1 MGIFGKH
8 SSKEFE
14 ALEARLKDVTE
25 RSELLDEACG
35 IGLWEA
41 VLHNGD
47 AMHPDSRWT
56 WSAEFRRL
64 IGYSNANEYPNV
76 VQSWSDRLHP
86 DDVAPTFAAF
96 GGHLQ
101 DKSGKTRYD
110 VTYRLKVRDGSY
122 RWFRATGGCKY
133 QPDGVTVRACGSLT
147 DIHEQVMLQQE
158 ARKSAEEGK
167 VAVGALLQAIAALAN
182 GDLTHRITATLP
194 DTADV
199 LKRDFNTATEK
210 LQNILAQVAST
221 IGSMLSG
228 AGNISHATDDLAKR
242 TEQQAS
248 SLEQTAAALEE
259 ITATVQK
266 TASSAKE
273 LTGFTSKAR
282 SAAEESGAVVG
293 NAVQAMSE
301 IEKSSGQIGQI
312 IGVIDE
318 IAFQTNLLAL
328 NAGVEAARAGEAG
341 KGFAVVAQEVRELA
355 QRSATA
361 AKEIKA
367 LVSASS
373 QHVER
378 GVALVDRTGTA
389 LESIIVEINNIA
401 QLIDNIA
408 HSAQEQSTGIN
419 EINSAVS
426 QMDRMTQQNSTMVQE
441 TASSSVTLSDQ
452 AAQLSELVGLFK
464 LSSAAPGHAPARRA
478 A

>member
-1 MGIFGKH
+1 MGFFGGPSAKDFDALNARF
-8 SSKEFE
+8 KE
-14 ALEARLKDVTE
+14 VSE

-47 AMHPDSRWT
+47 AMHAQSKWT

-64 IGYSNANEYPNV
+64 IGYNNASEYPNV

-96 GGHLQ
+96 GGHLR
-101 DKSGKTRYD
+101 DKSGNSRYD

-133 QPDGVTVRACGSLT
+133 QPDGVTVRTCGSLT
-147 DIHEQVMLQQE
+147 DIHEQMVLQQE
-158 ARKSAEEGK
+158 ARKSAEDGK
-167 VAVGALLQAIAALAN
+167 IALGALLQAIASLAN

-194 DTADV
+194 ETADV
-199 LKRDFNTATEK
+199 LKRDFNTASDK
-210 LQNILAQVAST
+210 LQGILANIASA

-228 AGNISHATDDLAKR
+228 SGEISHATDDLSKR

-248 SLEQTAAALEE
+248 SLEQTAAALEQ

-266 TASSAKE
+266 TAASARE

-282 SAAEESGAVVG
+282 SAAEESGAVVSS
-293 NAVQAMSE
+293 AVHAMSE

-355 QRSATA
+355 QRSANA

-367 LVSASS
+367 LVTTSS
-373 QHVER
+373 QQVEQ
-378 GVALVDRTGTA
+378 GVALVGRTGTA
-389 LESIIVEINNIA
+389 LQSIVAEINNIA
-401 QLIDNIA
+401 QLIGDIA

-426 QMDRMTQQNSTMVQE
+426 QMDRMTQQNSSMVQE
-441 TASSSVTLSDQ
+441 TANASHALADQ
-452 AAQLSELVGLFK
+452 ANQLVELVGLFK
-464 LSSAAPGHAPARRA
+464 LGNEQGASPRRRA